1 MRFTEHFDGVNPW
14 ASRWVNGVALARLGA
29 ALFLAIGLV
38 LAAGGVGT
46 AANPQDRDE
55 AAPAPWTGPV
65 PKAHCGPH
73 DRTESGL
80 QGSTTLAERFGGAAA
95 RGFNCN
101 LELVGQFQGEGTSW
115 QMAWFGDCAYYDTA
129 NTAGQQHFGT
139 VVLDVSDPRHP
150 AVTDYI
156 NTVTMRDPWE
166 SLHVNQK
173 RKLLAG
179 GESENGTGVG
189 GGFEVY
195 DVSNCRHPVLKSSIE
210 LPNSHGHAGNWS
222 QDGMTYYETNGFR
235 GVGGIMPMVDVSDPS
250 KARWL
255 LNWQFTGNGRAHDT
269 NTNADGTREY
279 SPQPGFLTAPVGSSS
294 FGPEGLII
302 LDVSDVK
309 ARLPEPQVRIVSTL
323 FWEDGG
329 QAQQALPVSIEGR
342 PYLIFTQE
350 LGSAGAGPAGRAF
363 ACAENLPPFGFAKII
378 DISDEK
384 NPKEVAKLML
394 QVHDPANCVTTL
406 PEALNPVFVYDSH
419 YCNVD
424 DPHNAKVLAC
434 SYFEAGLRV
443 FDIHDPYH
451 PREIAYFK
459 APAMGTKVIPG
470 SNLWNFTGGRTGTV
484 FNRTADWA
492 SSFIRFHKYGN
503 ELHLWFTSQD
513 NGFLVVKFAN
523 QLAKLGD
530 DVDDR
535 DDAEH

>member
-1 MRFTEHFDGVNPW
+1 MRFTEHFD
-14 ASRWVNGVALARLGA
+14 GVALARLGA
-29 ALFLAIGLV
+29 ALFLTIGLV
-38 LAAGGVGT
+38 LGAGGVGT

-55 AAPAPWTGPV
+55 AAPAPWAGPV

-255 LNWQFTGNGRAHDT
+255 LNWQFNGNGRAHDT

-350 LGSAGAGPAGRAF
+350 LGSAGAGSAARAF

-394 QVHDPANCVTTL
+394 EVHDPANCVTTL

-443 FDIHDPYH
+443 FDIQDPYH

>member
-1 MRFTEHFDGVNPW
+1 MRFTEHFNGAIAW
-14 ASRWVNGVALARLGA
+14 ASCRAKGVALTRLGA
-29 ALFLAIGLV
+29 ASFLAVGLV
-38 LAAGGVGT
+38 LAAGAVGA
-46 AANPQDRDE
+46 AANAQDRDE
-55 AAPAPWTGPV
+55 AAAPWTRPV
-65 PKAHCGPH
+65 PKAHCGSQ

-179 GESENGTGVG
+179 GESENGTGIG

-255 LNWQFTGNGRAHDT
+255 LNWQFNGNGRAHDT

-329 QAQQALPVSIEGR
+329 QAQQALPVRIKGR

-350 LGSAGAGPAGRAF
+350 LGSAGAGPSARAF

-394 QVHDPANCVTTL
+394 EVHDPANCVTTL

-424 DPHNAKVLAC
+424 DLRNAKVLAC

-492 SSFIRFHKYGN
+492 SSFIRFHKYRN

-513 NGFLVVKFAN
+513 NGFIVVKFAN
-523 QLAKLGD
+523 QLTRLGD

-535 DDAEH
+535 DDADD